1 MDRFL
6 EKIKE
11 ELESKRKYN
20 LELLKTLKEESILYN
35 IEKEKQKYY
44 SLKKSS
50 TYLNK
55 KKKLSN
61 SNVIYNNKQSDDNS
75 LDNIYLDEDH
85 NNDDYNED
93 FMNNSMKTKKPFNNL
108 NFCRPER
115 FSYKNKKKKFSVQKE
130 QQFTIKKISKP
141 KIVSKESNLSFSR
154 SFSKDNIQSG
164 FLSVNKNN
172 IIKDD
177 NTDTNNRNNDD
188 INNNIK
194 YDNINFIT
202 KNDNINISQS
212 GNINNMVERIKDE
225 EVAFFNDNSSIHG
238 SMNVPQIINNK
249 EIKTGGLF
257 GQSIPINNEITL
269 FSSNIKDNKDN
280 TKEKGNELKDE
291 KKETINLFGNIDRLN
306 KTEDKDL
313 PTLFGHNIEKEKEKK
328 LETPK
333 KETAK
338 EKIDISLF
346 DSKPSPKSNEK
357 IVEKNLFNNI
367 NDNKDKEN
375 LTLFPKEPIKQN
387 IELKEKIN
395 LPKLEPIT
403 EEKGEIT
410 NKNKENNDNNKSLF
424 GDTQFKKEETYKKK
438 DSNNSLFLDS
448 NLFSGDKK
456 VFEKK
461 EEKNETINTGLF
473 NNINTMNNNNINK
486 NSLFQ
491 DNTGNKDDIKQQ
503 IPSNLT
509 SGSGSLVN
517 DSNPFLKASNAL
529 NVKSV
534 FSVDNLNNNN
544 KPNQSLFMTG
554 NNNNSSLFNNNEQK
568 SMLFDNKGFGMNNGD
583 MNFLPKLISKDTF
596 NDNNQNNNNPTLF
609 NSGNQSQ
616 TNLFGAPYSL
626 LNNNSGF
633 PTNSGGLFGQGSNLM
648 NGTGGFSLG
657 KSFK

>member
-1 MDRFL
+1 MDKFL

-20 LELLKTLKEESILYN
+20 LELLNKLKEESIFYK

-50 TYLNK
+50 TFLNK
-55 KKKLSN
+55 KRKLSN
-61 SNVIYNNKQSDDNS
+61 SNIIYNNKQNDDNS
-75 LDNIYLDEDH
+75 LDNIYSDEDH

-115 FSYKNKKKKFSVQKE
+115 FSYKNKKKKLSVQKE

-154 SFSKDNIQSG
+154 LFSKDNVQSG
-164 FLSVNKNN
+164 FLSVNNNN
-172 IIKDD
+172 IIKND
-177 NTDTNNRNNDD
+177 NTDTNNKNND

-225 EVAFFNDNSSIHG
+225 EVAFFNDNGSIHG

-257 GQSIPINNEITL
+257 GQSIPINNETTL

-346 DSKPSPKSNEK
+346 DSKPSPKPNEK

-375 LTLFPKEPIKQN
+375 LTLFPKEPIKPN

-403 EEKGEIT
+403 EEKDEIT

-424 GDTQFKKEETYKKK
+424 GDTPFKKEETYKKK

-461 EEKNETINTGLF
+461 EEKNEMINTGLF
-473 NNINTMNNNNINK
+473 NNINTMNNDNINK
-486 NSLFQ
+486 TSLFQ
-491 DNTGNKDDIKQQ
+491 NNTGNKDDIKQQ

-609 NSGNQSQ
+609 NIGNQSQ

-626 LNNNSGF
+626 FNNNSGF

>member
-1 MDRFL
+1 MDKFL

-20 LELLKTLKEESILYN
+20 LELLNKLKEESIFYK

-50 TYLNK
+50 TFLNK
-55 KKKLSN
+55 KRKLSN
-61 SNVIYNNKQSDDNS
+61 SNIIYNNKQNDDNS
-75 LDNIYLDEDH
+75 LDNIYSDEDH

-93 FMNNSMKTKKPFNNL
+93 FMNNSIKTKKPFNNL

-115 FSYKNKKKKFSVQKE
+115 FSYKNKKKKLSVQKE

-154 SFSKDNIQSG
+154 SFSKDNAQLG

-177 NTDTNNRNNDD
+177 NTDTNNKNND

-194 YDNINFIT
+194 YDNINFIK

-225 EVAFFNDNSSIHG
+225 EVAFFNDNNSIHG

-291 KKETINLFGNIDRLN
+291 KKGAINLFGNIDRLN

-338 EKIDISLF
+338 EKINISLF
-346 DSKPSPKSNEK
+346 DSKPSPKPNEK

-375 LTLFPKEPIKQN
+375 LTLFPKEPIKPN

-403 EEKGEIT
+403 EEKDEIT

-424 GDTQFKKEETYKKK
+424 GDTPFKKEETYKKK

-544 KPNQSLFMTG
+544 KPNQSLFMTR

-568 SMLFDNKGFGMNNGD
+568 SMLFNNKGFGMNNGD

-626 LNNNSGF
+626 FNNNSGF

>member
-1 MDRFL
+1 
-6 EKIKE
+6 
-11 ELESKRKYN
+11 
-20 LELLKTLKEESILYN
+20 
-35 IEKEKQKYY
+35 
-44 SLKKSS
+44 
-50 TYLNK
+50 
-55 KKKLSN
+55 
-61 SNVIYNNKQSDDNS
+61 
-75 LDNIYLDEDH
+75 
-85 NNDDYNED
+85 
-93 FMNNSMKTKKPFNNL
+93 MNFW
-108 NFCRPER
+108 RPER
-115 FSYKNKKKKFSVQKE
+115 FSYKNKKKKLAVQKE

-164 FLSVNKNN
+164 FLSVNNNN

-225 EVAFFNDNSSIHG
+225 EVAFFNDNGSIHG

-257 GQSIPINNEITL
+257 GQSIPINNETTL

-291 KKETINLFGNIDRLN
+291 KKGAINLFGNIDRLN

-346 DSKPSPKSNEK
+346 DSKPSPKPNEK

-375 LTLFPKEPIKQN
+375 LTLFPKEPIKPN

-403 EEKGEIT
+403 EEKDEIT
-410 NKNKENNDNNKSLF
+410 NKNKENNDNNKTLF
-424 GDTQFKKEETYKKK
+424 GDIPFKKEEIYKKK

-486 NSLFQ
+486 TSLFQ
-491 DNTGNKDDIKQQ
+491 NNTGNKDDIKQQ

-596 NDNNQNNNNPTLF
+596 NDNNQNNNNQTLF

-626 LNNNSGF
+626 FNNNSGF

>member
-1 MDRFL
+1 MDKFL

-20 LELLKTLKEESILYN
+20 LELLNKLKEESIFYK

-50 TYLNK
+50 TFLNK
-55 KKKLSN
+55 KRKLSN
-61 SNVIYNNKQSDDNS
+61 SNIIYNNKQNDDNS

-115 FSYKNKKKKFSVQKE
+115 FSYKNKKKKLFVQKE

-141 KIVSKESNLSFSR
+141 KIVSKESNLSFSQ
-154 SFSKDNIQSG
+154 SFFKDNVQSG

-172 IIKDD
+172 IIKND
-177 NTDTNNRNNDD
+177 NTDTNNKNDS

-194 YDNINFIT
+194 YDNINFTT

-225 EVAFFNDNSSIHG
+225 EVAFFNDNNSIHS
-238 SMNVPQIINNK
+238 SMNIPQIINNK

-257 GQSIPINNEITL
+257 GQSIPINNETTL

-291 KKETINLFGNIDRLN
+291 KKGAINLFGNIDRLN

-313 PTLFGHNIEKEKEKK
+313 PTLFGHNIEKEKK

-346 DSKPSPKSNEK
+346 DSKPSPKPNEK

-375 LTLFPKEPIKQN
+375 LTLFPKEPIKPN

-403 EEKGEIT
+403 EEKDEIT
-410 NKNKENNDNNKSLF
+410 NKNKENNDNNKTLF
-424 GDTQFKKEETYKKK
+424 GDIPFKKEEIYKKK

-544 KPNQSLFMTG
+544 KPNQSIFMTG

-568 SMLFDNKGFGMNNGD
+568 SMLFNNKGFGMNNGD

-626 LNNNSGF
+626 FNNNSGF

>member
-1 MDRFL
+1 MEKFL

-11 ELESKRKYN
+11 ELENKRKYN
-20 LELLKTLKEESILYN
+20 LELLKTLKEESIFYK

-50 TYLNK
+50 TFLNK
-55 KKKLSN
+55 KRKLSN
-61 SNVIYNNKQSDDNS
+61 SNIIYNNKQNDDNS

-93 FMNNSMKTKKPFNNL
+93 FMNNSIKTKKPFNNL

-115 FSYKNKKKKFSVQKE
+115 FSYKNKKKKLSVQKE

-154 SFSKDNIQSG
+154 SFSKDNAQLG

-177 NTDTNNRNNDD
+177 NTDTNNKNND

-194 YDNINFIT
+194 YDNINFIK

-225 EVAFFNDNSSIHG
+225 EVAFFNDNNSIHS
-238 SMNVPQIINNK
+238 SMNIPQIINNK

-257 GQSIPINNEITL
+257 GQSIPINNETTL

-291 KKETINLFGNIDRLN
+291 KKGAINLFGNIDRLN

-313 PTLFGHNIEKEKEKK
+313 PTLFGHNIEKEKK

-346 DSKPSPKSNEK
+346 DSKPSPKPNEK

-375 LTLFPKEPIKQN
+375 LTLFPKEPIKPN

-403 EEKGEIT
+403 EEKDEIT
-410 NKNKENNDNNKSLF
+410 NKNKENNDNNKTLF
-424 GDTQFKKEETYKKK
+424 GDIPFKKEEIYKKK

-491 DNTGNKDDIKQQ
+491 DNTENKDDIKQQ

-544 KPNQSLFMTG
+544 KPNQSIFMTG

-596 NDNNQNNNNPTLF
+596 NDNNQNNNNQTLF

-626 LNNNSGF
+626 FNNNSGF